1 MQPLD
6 VETLHCPR
14 GMQSPAGPSRSGG
27 AGSRGAP
34 IGRYSGE
41 AARSAGRT
49 PDTSEINRV
58 NDVRPDAVII
68 LAAGEGTRMKSTL
81 PKVLHPLGGAPLL
94 GHAMRAAAG
103 AGAAETVVVV
113 RHQRDRVAAFIEEYA
128 QRSGLACRTAD
139 QDEVKGTG
147 RAVECGLE
155 VLPADLTGTVVVTM
169 GDVPLLSAET
179 ISELTRV
186 HHEERAAVTVI
197 TSVLEDAK
205 SYGRIVRDADGHVER
220 IVEFKDAT
228 EAERGI
234 REINSGIYAF
244 DAAVLRRELANV
256 RSDNAQGEKYLT
268 DVLQLAR
275 AAGGTVA
282 AHVLTD
288 LWQTEGVN
296 DRVQLAQLGKEL
308 NRRTCER
315 HMRAGV
321 TIIDP
326 DTTWIDVDVT
336 IGQDTR
342 LLPGTQL
349 LGATSIG
356 AEATIGPDVTLTD
369 CEVGD
374 GAEVKRAEGLLAVIG
389 DGAKVGPFSYLRP
402 GTELGAKGKIGG
414 FVETKNTKIGE
425 GAKVPHLTYAG
436 DADIKEGANIG
447 AGTIFA
453 NYDGVHKHRTVV
465 GRHSFI
471 GSDAVLVAPV
481 EIADGAYVAAG
492 SAVTEAVGPGQLA
505 VARGHQRNV
514 DGWVARQRPGTQTE
528 AAALAAAQP
537 PSSATPDSSEDTK

>member
-1 MQPLD
+1 M
-6 VETLHCPR
+6 
-14 GMQSPAGPSRSGG
+14 
-27 AGSRGAP
+27 
-34 IGRYSGE
+34 
-41 AARSAGRT
+41 
-49 PDTSEINRV
+49 

-81 PKVLHPLGGAPLL
+81 PKVLHPIGGAPLL
-94 GHAMRAAAG
+94 GHAMRAAAA
-103 AGAAETVVVV
+103 AGAAETVVVI
-113 RHQRDRVAAFIEEYA
+113 RHQRDRVAAFIEEYSA
-128 QRSGLACRTAD
+128 NSEISCRTAD
-139 QDEVKGTG
+139 QDEIKGTG

-155 VLPADLTGTVVVTM
+155 VLPADLEGTVIVTM
-169 GDVPLLSAET
+169 GDVPLLAAET
-179 ISELTRV
+179 LSELTRV
-186 HHEERAAVTVI
+186 HVEARAAVTVV
-197 TSVLEDAK
+197 TSVLDDAK
-205 SYGRIVRDADGHVER
+205 SYGRIVRDADGAVER
-220 IVEFKDAT
+220 IVEFKDASDS
-228 EAERGI
+228 EREI

-256 RSDNAQGEKYLT
+256 TSDNVQGEKYLT

-275 AAGGTVA
+275 AAGGSVA

-296 DRVQLAQLGKEL
+296 DRVQLAQLGKVL
-308 NRRTCER
+308 NHRILER

-321 TIIDP
+321 TIVDP

-342 LLPGTQL
+342 ILPGTQL

-374 GAEVKRAEGLLAVIG
+374 AAEVKRAEGLLATIG
-389 DGAKVGPFSYLRP
+389 AGATVGPFSYLRP

-414 FVETKNTKIGE
+414 FVETKNATIGE

-436 DADIKEGANIG
+436 DALIGEGANIG

-453 NYDGVHKHRTVV
+453 NYDGVNKHQTLI

-471 GSDAVLVAPV
+471 GSDTVLVAPV
-481 EIADGAYVAAG
+481 EVADGAYVAAG
-492 SAVTEAVGPGQLA
+492 SALTDRVEPGQLA
-505 VARGHQRNV
+505 VARGRQRNI
-514 DGWVARQRPGTQTE
+514 DGWVAAQRPGTDTE
-528 AAALAAAQP
+528 AAAQAAAKP
-537 PSSATPDSSEDTK
+537 PSSVTPDSSSEDTK

>member
-1 MQPLD
+1 M
-6 VETLHCPR
+6 
-14 GMQSPAGPSRSGG
+14 
-27 AGSRGAP
+27 
-34 IGRYSGE
+34 
-41 AARSAGRT
+41 AGRPGRLAAPPT
-49 PDTSEINRV
+49 LGEHRV

-81 PKVLHPLGGAPLL
+81 PKVLHPIGGAPLL
-94 GHAMRAAAG
+94 GHAMRAASG
-103 AGAAETVVVV
+103 AGAAETVVVI
-113 RHQRDRVAAFIEEYA
+113 RHQRERVAAFVDEFNGSAE
-128 QRSGLACRTAD
+128 RACRIAD

-147 RAVECGLE
+147 RAVECGLDA
-155 VLPADLTGTVVVTM
+155 LPADLAGTVVVTM

-186 HHEERAAVTVI
+186 HTEAAAAVTVI

-205 SYGRIVRDADGHVER
+205 SYGRVVRDADGRVER

-228 EAERGI
+228 EGERAI

-244 DAAVLRRELANV
+244 DAAVLRRELTNV
-256 RSDNAQGEKYLT
+256 TTDNAQGEKYIT

-275 AAGGTVA
+275 DAGGTVA

-308 NRRTCER
+308 NRRSCER

-321 TIIDP
+321 TIVDP

-336 IGQDTR
+336 IGQDTTV
-342 LLPGTQL
+342 LPGTQL

-356 AEATIGPDVTLTD
+356 AEATVGPDVTLTD

-374 GAEVKRAEGLLAVIG
+374 AAEVRRAEAHLAVIG
-389 DGAKVGPFSYLRP
+389 AGAVVGPFSYLRP
-402 GTELGAKGKIGG
+402 GTRLGAKGKIGG
-414 FVETKNTKIGE
+414 FVETKNTTIGE

-436 DADIKEGANIG
+436 DADIKDGVNIG

-453 NYDGVHKHRTVV
+453 NYDGVRKSRTVV
-465 GRHSFI
+465 GRHSFV
-471 GSDAVLVAPV
+471 GSGSVLVAPV

-492 SAVTEAVGPGQLA
+492 SAVTEAVGPGQLG
-505 VARGHQRNV
+505 VARGRQRNI
-514 DGWVARQRPGTQTE
+514 DGWVAKRYPGTPTAE
-528 AAALAAAQP
+528 AAAAAADL
-537 PSSATPDSSEDTK
+537 PSSGNPHQSSEDTQ